1 MSQVGAK
8 ERQTQNRVVQLFQ
21 HQLNYRYLGNW
32 QHRLMSWY
40 RQQLKQE
47 IPRLIAKWEKN
58 IGVTVNEWGVKL
70 MKTKWGTCNIE
81 AKRIWLNLE
90 LAKKDQQCLE
100 YVVVHEIVHL
110 LERNHGDRFE
120 ALMNK
125 FMPNWKLYKD
135 ELNRSPLSSY

>member
-1 MSQVGAK
+1 M
-8 ERQTQNRVVQLFQ
+8 
-21 HQLNYRYLGNW
+21 
-32 QHRLMSWY
+32 MSWY

-47 IPRLIAKWEKN
+47 IPPLIAKWEKN

-90 LAKKDQQCLE
+90 LAKKDKQCLE
-100 YVVVHEIVHL
+100 YVVVHEMVHL
-110 LERNHGDRFE
+110 LERNHGERFV

-125 FMPNWKLYKD
+125 FLPNWKLYKD
-135 ELNRSPLSSY
+135 ELNRSPLGSY

>member
-1 MSQVGAK
+1 
-8 ERQTQNRVVQLFQ
+8 
-21 HQLNYRYLGNW
+21 
-32 QHRLMSWY
+32 
-40 RQQLKQE
+40 
-47 IPRLIAKWEKN
+47 LIAKWEKN

-110 LERNHGDRFE
+110 LERNHGDRFK

-125 FMPNWKLYKD
+125 FLPNWKLYKD